1 MSNPDP
7 ISSHYQPET
16 QRFGKNFASA
26 DQEARKREREMRE
39 KVIDTRR
46 MNRYNRDMDRW
57 QRDERLVKDDAE
69 KIRKRQEATPH
80 RQPGISS
87 VGYNLLNGVYQ
98 HNVKGS
104 L

>member
-1 MSNPDP
+1 
-7 ISSHYQPET
+7 
-16 QRFGKNFASA
+16 
-26 DQEARKREREMRE
+26 MRE